1 MRTVFVSCF
10 ASVLFVSTIGAASA
24 GDWSGFRGPNSSGIG
39 TDGKI
44 PLKWSSKENLQWK
57 TKLPGPGSSS
67 PITVGDKVFVT
78 CYSGYGESRDSL
90 GSQDNL
96 KRHLV
101 CIDQK
106 SGEILWDKSV
116 KSTVGENRFSGI
128 GIPQHGYS
136 SSTPVSDGENIFV
149 FFGKTGVLAFDL
161 KGNQLWETS
170 VGTDSGPRQF
180 GSAASP
186 ILYKNMVIIN
196 ASEESE
202 SLIALNKKTGEEVW
216 KAEASALVGSW
227 STPIL
232 VETKDGNQ
240 ELVINA
246 PNEVWGM
253 NPDTGKLVW
262 YAEAIPGSPVNPTLV
277 AKDGIVYAMGG
288 RGGGRAAA
296 IRTGGKGDVTKTHV
310 LWTANLGSYVPS
322 PVIHGGHLYW
332 VSDQGQACCLK
343 ADTGKTVYRSRLS
356 GRGACYASAVLA
368 DGKLFA
374 VSRTNGTYVLALG
387 EKFEQLAR
395 NELEGDDSDFNGSPA
410 VSNGRLF
417 LRSNQAL
424 YCIRQK

>member
-1 MRTVFVSCF
+1 MNH
-10 ASVLFVSTIGAASA
+10 I
-24 GDWSGFRGPNSSGIG
+24 
-39 TDGKI
+39 
-44 PLKWSSKENLQWK
+44 
-57 TKLPGPGSSS
+57 
-67 PITVGDKVFVT
+67 
-78 CYSGYGESRDSL
+78 Y
-90 GSQDNL
+90 
-96 KRHLV
+96 
-101 CIDQK
+101 
-106 SGEILWDKSV
+106 
-116 KSTVGENRFSGI
+116 
-128 GIPQHGYS
+128 
-136 SSTPVSDGENIFV
+136 V

-170 VGTDSGPRQF
+170 VGTGSGPMQF

-186 ILYKNMVIIN
+186 LVYKNMVIVN

-202 SLIALNKKTGEEVW
+202 SLIALNKKTGKEVW
-216 KAEASALVGSW
+216 KVDASALVGSW

-232 VETKDGNQ
+232 VETKEGNQ

-246 PNEVWGM
+246 PYEVWGM

-262 YAEAIPGSPVNPTLV
+262 YAEAIPGSAINPTLV
-277 AKDGIVYAMGG
+277 AHYGVVYALGN
-288 RGGGRAAA
+288 RGGGNSAA

-310 LWTANLGSYVPS
+310 LWTANLGSYVTS
-322 PVIHGGHLYW
+322 PVIHGGRLYW
-332 VSDQGQACCLK
+332 VSDQGQAYCLK
-343 ADTGKTVYRSRLS
+343 ADTGETVYRSRLS

-395 NELEGDDSDFNGSPA
+395 NEFEEDDTDFNASPA

-424 YCIRQK
+424 YCIGEK